1 MALPR
6 ISIIVEDEDSGEQGF
21 LGILALG
28 FGIHIAWLYLILFQ
42 SATME
47 NAAGQLNM
55 VSPLPL
61 AFIISTIAF
70 LLFFSAT
77 DQKHLTTYTA
87 KWTIGCWVGLAVL
100 GSIGLMF
107 ITLFD
112 LHSVFLAIV
121 SGVILGF
128 ASSGYILLWGTAYA
142 RYDSTSIVINF
153 AAAAIIGLI
162 LSVFLL
168 NNIPAALSAIIAVL
182 LPLLEMPLIW
192 KLTPISYAVRHT
204 IPIFNSLP
212 VQKPIYAL
220 RLLPGTII
228 LGFVLG
234 FMHLV
239 YQQTG
244 FLYPGLT
251 SQLLI
256 AFAGSFIAM
265 VILVAA
271 FSLSRSELWEG
282 LLRFIIPVICV
293 CLVAIAFITKS
304 SSTSLIPPIIFTVG
318 YLCLEAGLLSTFSET
333 SQEFRISP
341 IFNFCLGNAGL
352 FAGYLVC
359 ILVQSA
365 IFPANGTPLVTTY
378 QLVLALI
385 LLTVIG
391 HALTPT
397 VRDVKRLILLQNDF
411 TSDFASN
418 FNILAYQRGD
428 SSGNPDAD
436 DIDPA
441 FRGGAVSGDGGR
453 SSGRRPSGGAKEEML
468 GAAATGT
475 KSNYPEEELIGGGPD
490 SSLGSGSAGQG
501 HQEPIIRDASDI
513 DHIPDADPLAG
524 LKDLELRPTSVRM
537 DIAQGDDQSS
547 ELRGGG
553 RFRMQ
558 CEIIANRYLLSRR
571 ETEVMFLLAR
581 GYNAAYIQDKL
592 CISRSTA
599 KTHIGHIYR
608 KLDIHSQHELLKMID
623 EAEQ

>member
-28 FGIHIAWLYLILFQ
+28 FGVHIAWLYCILFQ
-42 SATME
+42 SAT
-47 NAAGQLNM
+47 ADATTGQLNLLSAM
-55 VSPLPL
+55 PI
-61 AFIISTIAF
+61 AFLISSIAF
-70 LLFFSAT
+70 LLFFAAT
-77 DQKHLTTYTA
+77 DQKHLATYTA
-87 KWTIGCWVGLAVL
+87 KWTIGCWVGLGVL
-100 GSIGLMF
+100 GSIGLLLQ
-107 ITLFD
+107 TLFGIQSI
-112 LHSVFLAIV
+112 LLAVV
-121 SGVILGF
+121 SGAILGF

-162 LSVFLL
+162 LSVFLIG
-168 NNIPAALSAIIAVL
+168 NVPETFSAIVTVL

-212 VQKPIYAL
+212 VQKPIYAFK
-220 RLLPGTII
+220 LLPGTII

-234 FMHLV
+234 FMHLI
-239 YQQTG
+239 YQQDA
-244 FLYPGLT
+244 FLHPGLT
-251 SQLLI
+251 SQLVI

-265 VILVAA
+265 VILVSA

-282 LLRFIIPVICV
+282 LLRFIIPVICACIV
-293 CLVAIAFITKS
+293 TAIIIIDQKS
-304 SSTSLIPPIIFTVG
+304 ASLIPSIIFVVG

-352 FAGYLVC
+352 FIGYLLCV
-359 ILVQSA
+359 LLQSR
-365 IFPANGTPLVTTY
+365 IFPIGGTPLIATY
-378 QLVLALI
+378 QFAMGLI

-411 TSDFASN
+411 TSDFASS
-418 FNILAYQRGD
+418 FNILAYQRTD
-428 SSGNPDAD
+428 EFAD
-436 DIDPA
+436 TKEVAAEDMDPA
-441 FRGGAVSGDGGR
+441 FQRDIKAAAKQ
-453 SSGRRPSGGAKEEML
+453 SSKGKPGNKEEML
-468 GAAATGT
+468 GATAP
-475 KSNYPEEELIGGGPD
+475 KPESRYPKEDLIGF
-490 SSLGSGSAGQG
+490 SSMDDGSETGA
-501 HQEPIIRDASDI
+501 PIIRDASDI
-513 DHIPDADPLAG
+513 NRIPDADPLGG
-524 LKDLELRPTSVRM
+524 LKQLELKPIPPQT
-537 DIAQGDDQSS
+537 DDKQSDEQSS

-558 CEIIANRYLLSRR
+558 CEVIANRYLLSRR

-581 GYNAAYIQDKL
+581 GFNAAYIQDKL

-623 EAEQ
+623 EVEL